1 MKEKI
6 KKALKKAKELEK
18 KEVWTKDKI
27 KKDDIAFMK
36 LAKSLPKLL
45 TGKFAKRK
53 PKKKQIYFACSERFI
68 YLVKSLNSIRGEDE
82 T

>member
-1 MKEKI
+1 MNSLKARI

-18 KEVWTKDKI
+18 KEVWTKKEI
-27 KKDDIAFMK
+27 KKDDAAFIK

-53 PKKKQIYFACSERFI
+53 FNKKK
-68 YLVKSLNSIRGEDE
+68 
-82 T
+82 